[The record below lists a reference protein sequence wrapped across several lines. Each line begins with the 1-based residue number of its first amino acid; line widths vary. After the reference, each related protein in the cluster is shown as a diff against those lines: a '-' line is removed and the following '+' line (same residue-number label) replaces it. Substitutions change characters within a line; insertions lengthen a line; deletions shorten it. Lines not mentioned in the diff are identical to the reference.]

1 MGDRGSASVCCG
13 PCSRDTARGGQPGS
27 RNIANRGEI
36 LPGLRS
42 FHLRH
47 ARRED
52 AGDKVRHPA
61 HILYYRPIRPD
72 VVEIIRILHERMDPY
87 RHLFS

>member
-1 MGDRGSASVCCG
+1 MRRVAADPEAAISQ
-13 PCSRDTARGGQPGS
+13 D
-27 RNIANRGEI
+27 RGEI

-52 AGDKVRHPA
+52 AGDKVRRPA
-61 HILYYRPIRPD
+61 RILDYRPIRPD
-72 VVEIIRILHERMDPY
+72 VVEIIRILHERMDPH
-87 RHLFS
+87 RHLFSP

>member
-1 MGDRGSASVCCG
+1 
-13 PCSRDTARGGQPGS
+13 
-27 RNIANRGEI
+27 
-36 LPGLRS
+36 
-42 FHLRH
+42 LRH